1 MFVQSA
7 LTRAV
12 VVETKQMVVVLA
24 VTEVNE
30 DVVVQYLS
38 WKMFG
43 FERKNLNVLIYL
55 NKREQ
60 STYNTAVTGGHS
72 NQ

>member
-1 MFVQSA
+1 MFAQSP

-12 VVETKQMVVVLA
+12 VVETKKMVVVLA
-24 VTEVNE
+24 VTEVDK

-38 WKMFG
+38 WEMNGFG
-43 FERKNLNVLIYL
+43 KRLKVLIYL

-60 STYNTAVTGGHS
+60 STYNTGHS
-72 NQ
+72 N